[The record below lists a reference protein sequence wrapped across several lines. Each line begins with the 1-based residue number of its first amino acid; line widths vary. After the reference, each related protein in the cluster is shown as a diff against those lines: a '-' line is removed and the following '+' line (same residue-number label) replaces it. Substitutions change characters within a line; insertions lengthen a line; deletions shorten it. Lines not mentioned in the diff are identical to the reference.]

1 MLQPKKN
8 PLIDEPLIAASAGTF
23 KRVKTTY
30 WVLLGIISIIVITWL
45 WLLKSFGEEVYTE
58 KWWRLS
64 ISRIADWQFQK
75 NVGLEQSSQ
84 LSENVKNLAS
94 QKAEMQNRIQ
104 TLEKLVQAT
113 QSNGYLRQFS
123 ATRPPGENGVNYEL
137 LVGNPNPGAE
147 STKNKS
153 IRVIIRGV
161 DNLDPLSPEK
171 AISESIKRFRV
182 AQHKIKVPEVAEA
195 IKGRL
200 ESAVSNFLIATILP
214 FDDVTKSEVIII
226 PITVQ

>member
-23 KRVKTTY
+23 RRVKTTY
-30 WVLLGIISIIVITWL
+30 WILLGIITIILLTWMY
-45 WLLKSFGEEVYTE
+45 LLKSFGEEVYTE
-58 KWWRLS
+58 EWWRLS
-64 ISRIADWQFQK
+64 ISRIVDWQFQK

-94 QKAEMQNRIQ
+94 QKAEMQERIQ

-123 ATRPPGENGVNYEL
+123 AIRPSGESGVNYEL
-137 LVGNPNPGAE
+137 LVGNPDPGVI
-147 STKNKS
+147 KDKKS
-153 IRVIIRGV
+153 VIRVIIRGV

-182 AQHKIKVPEVAEA
+182 VQHKIKVPEVAEA

-200 ESAVSNFLIATILP
+200 ESSVSNFIIATILP
-214 FDDVTKSEVIII
+214 FDDVSKSEVIIV
-226 PITVQ
+226 PITIQ

>member
-23 KRVKTTY
+23 RRVKTTY
-30 WVLLGIISIIVITWL
+30 WILLGIITIILLTWMY
-45 WLLKSFGEEVYTE
+45 LLKSFGEEVYTE
-58 KWWRLS
+58 EWWRLS
-64 ISRIADWQFQK
+64 ISRIVDWQFQK

-94 QKAEMQNRIQ
+94 QKAEMQERIQ

-123 ATRPPGENGVNYEL
+123 AVRPSGESGVNYEL
-137 LVGNPNPGAE
+137 LVGNPDPGVV
-147 STKNKS
+147 KDKKS
-153 IRVIIRGV
+153 VIRVIIRGV

-182 AQHKIKVPEVAEA
+182 VQHKIKVPEVAEA

-200 ESAVSNFLIATILP
+200 ESSVSNFIIATILP
-214 FDDVTKSEVIII
+214 FDDVSKSEVIIV
-226 PITVQ
+226 PITIQ

>member
-23 KRVKTTY
+23 RRVKTTY
-30 WVLLGIISIIVITWL
+30 WILLGIITIIVLTWV

-58 KWWRLS
+58 EWWRVS
-64 ISRIADWQFQK
+64 ISRIVDWQFQK

-94 QKAEMQNRIQ
+94 QKAEMQERIQ

-123 ATRPPGENGVNYEL
+123 AVRPSGESGVNYEL
-137 LVGNPNPGAE
+137 LVGNPNPGVV
-147 STKNKS
+147 KDKKS
-153 IRVIIRGV
+153 VIRVIIRGV

-171 AISESIKRFRV
+171 AISESIQRFRV

-195 IKGRL
+195 IKSRL
-200 ESAVSNFLIATILP
+200 ESSVSNFIIATILP
-214 FDDVTKSEVIII
+214 FDDVSKSEVIIV
-226 PITVQ
+226 PISIQ

>member
-30 WVLLGIISIIVITWL
+30 WILLGIITIIILTWL
-45 WLLKSFGEEVYTE
+45 WLLKSFGEDVYTE
-58 KWWRLS
+58 AWWRLS

-94 QKAEMQNRIQ
+94 QKAEMQTRIQ

-123 ATRPPGENGVNYEL
+123 AARSAGESSINYEL
-137 LVGNPNPGAE
+137 LVGNPNPGVIPPN
-147 STKNKS
+147 SNN

-171 AISESIKRFRV
+171 AISEAIKRFRV

-195 IKGRL
+195 IKGKL
-200 ESAVSNFLIATILP
+200 ESSVSNFLIATILP
-214 FDDVTKSEVIII
+214 FDDVTRSEVIII
-226 PITVQ
+226 PITAQ

>member
-1 MLQPKKN
+1 MLQPQKN

-23 KRVKTTY
+23 RRVKTTY
-30 WVLLGIISIIVITWL
+30 WVLLGIISIIVLTWV

-58 KWWRLS
+58 DWWRLS

-94 QKAEMQNRIQ
+94 QKAEMQERIQ

-123 ATRPPGENGVNYEL
+123 AVRLAGESGVKYEL
-137 LVGNPNPGAE
+137 LVGNPSPGVVKDKKAV
-147 STKNKS
+147 

-200 ESAVSNFLIATILP
+200 ESSVSNFIIATILP
-214 FDDVTKSEVIII
+214 FDDVSKSEVIIV
-226 PITVQ
+226 PISIQ

>member
-23 KRVKTTY
+23 RRVKTTY
-30 WVLLGIISIIVITWL
+30 WILLGIITIILLTWMY
-45 WLLKSFGEEVYTE
+45 LLKSFGEEVYTE
-58 KWWRLS
+58 EWWRLS
-64 ISRIADWQFQK
+64 ISRIVDWQFQK

-94 QKAEMQNRIQ
+94 QKAEMQERIQ

-123 ATRPPGENGVNYEL
+123 AIRPSGESGVNYEL
-137 LVGNPNPGAE
+137 LVGNPDPGVV
-147 STKNKS
+147 KDKKS
-153 IRVIIRGV
+153 VIRVIIRGV

-182 AQHKIKVPEVAEA
+182 VQHKIKVPEVAEA

-200 ESAVSNFLIATILP
+200 ESSVSNFIIATILP
-214 FDDVTKSEVIII
+214 FDDVSKSEVIIV
-226 PITVQ
+226 PITIQ

>member
-23 KRVKTTY
+23 RRVKTTY
-30 WVLLGIISIIVITWL
+30 WILLGIITIILLTWMY
-45 WLLKSFGEEVYTE
+45 LLKSFGEEVYTE
-58 KWWRLS
+58 EWWRLS
-64 ISRIADWQFQK
+64 ISRVVDWQFQK

-94 QKAEMQNRIQ
+94 QKAEMQERIQ

-123 ATRPPGENGVNYEL
+123 AVRPSGESGVNYEL
-137 LVGNPNPGAE
+137 LVGNPDPGVV
-147 STKNKS
+147 KDKKS
-153 IRVIIRGV
+153 VIRVIIRGV

-182 AQHKIKVPEVAEA
+182 VQHKIKVPEVAEA

-200 ESAVSNFLIATILP
+200 ESSVSNFIIATILP
-214 FDDVTKSEVIII
+214 FDDVSKSEVIIV
-226 PITVQ
+226 PITIQ

>member
-123 ATRPPGENGVNYEL
+123 AIRPPGENGVNYEL
-137 LVGNPNPGAE
+137 LVGNPNPGTE
-147 STKNKS
+147 KTKNKS

>member
-23 KRVKTTY
+23 RRVKTTY
-30 WVLLGIISIIVITWL
+30 WILLGIITIIILTWV

-58 KWWRLS
+58 EWWRVS
-64 ISRIADWQFQK
+64 ISRIVDWQFQK

-94 QKAEMQNRIQ
+94 QKAEMQERIQ

-123 ATRPPGENGVNYEL
+123 AVRPSGESGVNYEL
-137 LVGNPNPGAE
+137 LVGNPNPGVV
-147 STKNKS
+147 KDKKS
-153 IRVIIRGV
+153 VIRVIIRGV
-161 DNLDPLSPEK
+161 DNLDPLSPER

-200 ESAVSNFLIATILP
+200 ESSVSNFIIATILP
-214 FDDVTKSEVIII
+214 FDDVSKSEVIIV
-226 PITVQ
+226 PISIQ